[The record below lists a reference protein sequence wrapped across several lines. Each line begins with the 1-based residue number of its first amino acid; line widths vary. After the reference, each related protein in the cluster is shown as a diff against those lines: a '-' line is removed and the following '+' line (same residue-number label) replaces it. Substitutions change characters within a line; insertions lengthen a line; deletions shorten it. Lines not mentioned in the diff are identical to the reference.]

1 MRTVWFYREYVRL
14 TGGHLKHSHYFE
26 HVRRIPGFAPRI
38 TFGGEAPN
46 DSQVRERRRLW
57 PTGDN
62 GTAARWEPSRRDVL
76 FLAGV
81 DWRYLANSGPEGR
94 ENPRVN
100 LIQHVRHAYE
110 GTELY
115 RYLAGKAIRICV
127 SQEVADAIADTG
139 RANGPILTIP
149 NGTDI
154 TPVDTVQEGS
164 PEACKAQRQPITIIG
179 YKSPDLA
186 RALSERLTERTAHR
200 LVTEFLDRCTFL
212 DRLVDSRIVVCLP
225 RPEEGFYLPALEA
238 MALGCLVVTLD
249 CIGNRSFCH
258 HDENCLIAES
268 NPDSLFEATK
278 RMLDMSAPECDRL
291 LRRARDTATAHS
303 LNAERTRFHAI
314 LGDVDQLWRMG

>member
-1 MRTVWFYREYVRL
+1 MRL